1 MKKTSATIT
10 LLTALAMSTHAQA
23 QAQAQEPTTVPPD
36 STTGSTIRWE
46 RKFETIYR
54 TEAGGLFLA
63 RTNKG
68 IYYRKFIKEEEE

>member
-1 MKKTSATIT
+1 MRRTSATIA
-10 LLTALAMSTHAQA
+10 LLIALAATTAQA
-23 QAQAQEPTTVPPD
+23 QTQEPTTVPPD

-46 RKFETIYR
+46 GRKFEPIYQ
-54 TEAGGLFLA
+54 TEKGGRYLA